1 MARPNIVQR
10 CAERLQREWQNELLD
25 PQGKDEVAFR
35 AAAAEENQRGLVVE
49 MPTGTNNRIN
59 RAYTLTP
66 AELRDALDRALSLT
80 AE

>member
-10 CAERLQREWQNELLD
+10 CAERLQREWRNELLD
-25 PQGKDEVAFR
+25 PQGKDEAAFR

-49 MPTGTNNRIN
+49 MPTGTNNTIKRS
-59 RAYTLTP
+59 YTLTA
-66 AELRDALDRALSLT
+66 AELDAALARALTIS